1 MFDPQFETPK
11 SGRLSINTPIFANI
25 LRPTNG
31 EVIHNRGIPLA
42 AAHNNK
48 SVSKSNSG
56 RRNSAGES
64 SVSFT
69 GEFPSNFYLKNM
81 ISTYTK
87 DFFVGKKWPKY
98 ATFQRKEIPNRHIF
112 YNKFQ

>member
-56 RRNSAGES
+56 RRIQRVKAA
-64 SVSFT
+64 FLLLA
-69 GEFPSNFYLKNM
+69 NFRQ
-81 ISTYTK
+81 IST
-87 DFFVGKKWPKY
+87 
-98 ATFQRKEIPNRHIF
+98 
-112 YNKFQ
+112 